1 LEKLIKCIKN
11 DQFIRDQAHPMFFQQ
26 LILALSLGV
35 TSCLALGQTTEAAKP
50 PSVVVVLAGGGA
62 KGFAHLAV
70 LRKLEQDRIP
80 IARIVGTSMGA
91 VIGGLY
97 ASGLSTDEI
106 ERVVGG
112 LDPSKVALDQLN
124 RLELPS
130 RTRAYQQKYPVDL
143 EFGIKNGGPS
153 FARGVS
159 DGQRFLALLQNLTAH
174 VPPQVNFNDLKIPFR
189 AVATRYRDGEMKV
202 FDQGALHLAI
212 RASMA
217 APAVFA
223 PVEVDGETYVDGGL
237 VANLPIEVALHE
249 GADVIVASFLA
260 GGTEEG
266 KTESANHALAV
277 ANRMVD
283 ILIRQNEKRNLALLR
298 PQDILVKPQLADIG
312 FADFNRAAE
321 IAQRGQAAVA
331 SVEDRW
337 SVLRAVK
344 TQAQDAPALKR
355 LSFDQREKHIVAIE
369 AQGQEDVSASYIQSV
384 MAPLVNQEFTSA
396 ETERYIDELYTSG
409 FFDLVSY
416 SLQQQQG
423 HQYKL
428 IVHVREK
435 PYSPHFLKTTLGF
448 SSEVGGMTQFTT
460 GFGYRRPWLTP
471 SGLEFSLDARL
482 GTQSELAARLLQPLS
497 GRWSV
502 ETGVSWD
509 RNNLPLYRSSYFPED
524 HSNIKLAYYSQTTQS
539 WDAKLVY
546 DLDRKVNVK
555 VGLTSSSIRRSLDT
569 TSELETTTG
578 SNTETLRYKGL
589 KTQVQVDQLD
599 SLSFP
604 TRGYFLNASLEQGI
618 SGAVYS
624 GARLNAKWAHAL
636 GPHIFNV
643 GLNLAQDR
651 VKLDCDTCRAP
662 SQLYLGGFQAMGAY
676 RMGQLVGDQLAH
688 LQGTYMYRMTD
699 GGLFNQ
705 RTYIGT
711 VLETGDAWNSGTAMS
726 RRYSGTLF
734 VAVDSKIGDIYLG
747 TPAFACRCPN
757 HGASCGGRDLHGGF
771 VCHGPGLGTNFT

>member
-1 LEKLIKCIKN
+1 MSFSKLI
-11 DQFIRDQAHPMFFQQ
+11 FATT
-26 LILALSLGV
+26 LSLLSWVAWGQALEQG
-35 TSCLALGQTTEAAKP
+35 LASQRP
-50 PSVVVVLAGGGA
+50 QVVVVLAGGGA

-112 LDPSKVALDQLN
+112 LDPAKVALDQLN

-130 RTRAYQQKYPVDL
+130 RTREYQQKYPVDL
-143 EFGIKNGGPS
+143 EFGIKNDSLS

-159 DGQRFLALLQNLTAH
+159 DGQRFLALLQSMTAH
-174 VPPQVNFNDLKIPFR
+174 VPPQINFNDLKIPFR
-189 AVATRYRDGEMKV
+189 AVATRYRDGEIKV

-223 PVEVDGETYVDGGL
+223 PVEIDGETYVDGGL
-237 VANLPIEVALHE
+237 VANLPIEVALQE

-260 GGTEEG
+260 GASEDS
-266 KTESANHALAV
+266 KTEPANHALAV

-283 ILIRQNEKRNLALLR
+283 ILIRQNEKRNLKLLR
-298 PQDILVKPQLADIG
+298 SQDILIQPSLTDIG

-321 IAQRGQAAVA
+321 IVRRGQTALA
-331 SVEDRW
+331 SVETRLAHLKNATAPTARV
-337 SVLRAVK
+337 S
-344 TQAQDAPALKR
+344 APAQ
-355 LSFDQREKHIVAIE
+355 LSFDQREKRIAAIE
-369 AQGQEDVSASYIQSV
+369 AQGQKDVSAAYIQSILS
-384 MAPLVNQEFTSA
+384 PLLEQEFTPA
-396 ETERYIDELYTSG
+396 ETERYIDALYTSG
-409 FFDLVSY
+409 YFDLVSY

-423 HQYKL
+423 NQYKL

-448 SSEVGGMTQFTT
+448 SSEAGGMTQFTT

-482 GTQSELAARLLQPLS
+482 GTQSELAARLFQPLT

-502 ETGVSWD
+502 ESGVASE
-509 RNNLPLYRSSYFPED
+509 RNNLPLYRSSFFD
-524 HSNIKLAYYSQTTQS
+524 DDRSNIKLAYYTQSTQS

-555 VGLTSSSIRRSLDT
+555 MGLTSSRIRRSQDT
-569 TSELETTTG
+569 STELEAVID
-578 SNTETLRYKGL
+578 SNTETLRYNGL

-599 SLSFP
+599 SLNFP
-604 TRGYFLNASLEQGI
+604 TRGYFFNASLEQGI

-624 GARLNAKWAHAL
+624 GGRLNAKWAYST
-636 GPHIFNV
+636 GPHIFNL

-651 VKLDCDTCRAP
+651 VSLDCKSCRAP
-662 SQLYLGGFQAMGAY
+662 SQLYLGGFQSMGAY

-699 GGLFNQ
+699 GGLLNQ
-705 RTYIGT
+705 KTYIGT
-711 VLETGDAWNSGTAMS
+711 VLETGDAWFSGAAMTL
-726 RRYSGTLF
+726 RYSGTLF
-734 VAVDSKIGDIYLG
+734 MAIDSKIGDIYLG
-747 TPAFACRCPN
+747 AAR
-757 HGASCGGRDLHGGF
+757 GSGGVYNMF
-771 VCHGPGLGTNFT
+771 VQLGRRFNY

>member
-1 LEKLIKCIKN
+1 MVLRKLIAVL
-11 DQFIRDQAHPMFFQQ
+11 FLG
-26 LILALSLGV
+26 LISGLV
-35 TSCLALGQTTEAAKP
+35 MGQTTVPAAVKP

-130 RTRAYQQKYPVDL
+130 RTREYQQKYPVDL

-202 FDQGALHLAI
+202 FDHGALHLAI

-223 PVEVDGETYVDGGL
+223 PVEIDDETYVDGGL
-237 VANLPIEVALHE
+237 VANLPIEVALQE

-260 GGTEEG
+260 GGTEDG
-266 KTESANHALAV
+266 KTDQANHALAV

-298 PQDILVKPQLADIG
+298 KQDILVKPQLTDIG
-312 FADFNRAAE
+312 FADFNRASE
-321 IAQRGQAAVA
+321 IAQRGQLAVA
-331 SVEDRW
+331 SVQDRW
-337 SVLRAVK
+337 AVLKAAA
-344 TQAQDAPALKR
+344 AQTPDMPDSKR
-355 LSFDQREKHIVAIE
+355 LSFDQREKQIVAIE
-369 AQGQEDVSASYIQSV
+369 AQGQKDVSASYIQSV
-384 MAPLVNQEFTSA
+384 LSPLLNHEFTPT
-396 ETERYIDELYTSG
+396 ETERYIDALYTSG

-423 HQYKL
+423 NHYKL
-428 IVHVREK
+428 LVHVREK

-471 SGLEFSLDARL
+471 DGLEFSLDARL
-482 GTQSELAARLLQPLS
+482 GTQSELAARLYQPLN
-497 GRWSV
+497 GRWSA
-502 ETGVSWD
+502 ETGVSWE
-509 RNNLPLYRSSYFPED
+509 RNNLPLYRSSYYEDD

-546 DLDRKVNVK
+546 DFERKANFK
-555 VGLTSSSIRRSLDT
+555 FGLTSSSIRRELDT
-569 TSELETTTG
+569 TSELAATSG
-578 SNTETLRYKGL
+578 SIETLRYNGL
-589 KTQVQVDQLD
+589 KAQLQIDQLD
-599 SLSFP
+599 SLTFP
-604 TRGYFLNASLEQGI
+604 TRGYFLNTSFEKGI
-618 SGAVYS
+618 SGAGYS
-624 GARLNAKWAHAL
+624 GARLSAKWASSL

-651 VKLDCDTCRAP
+651 VSLDCDACRAP
-662 SQLYLGGFQAMGAY
+662 SQLYLGGFQSMGAY

-688 LQGTYMYRMTD
+688 VQGTYMYRMTD

-711 VLETGDAWNSGTAMS
+711 VLETGDAWNSGAAMKKL
-726 RRYSGTLF
+726 YSGTLF

-747 TPAFACRCPN
+747 TAR
-757 HGASCGGRDLHGGF
+757 GTGGVYNVF
-771 VCHGPGLGTNFT
+771 VQLGRRFSY

>member
-1 LEKLIKCIKN
+1 MPLKKLI
-11 DQFIRDQAHPMFFQQ
+11 FAVM
-26 LILALSLGV
+26 LGL
-35 TSCLALGQTTEAAKP
+35 TPWLCLGQTPAPATAKP
-50 PSVVVVLAGGGA
+50 PQVVVVLAGGGA

-112 LDPSKVALDQLN
+112 LDPARVALDQLN

-130 RTRAYQQKYPVDL
+130 RTRAYQQKYPVEL
-143 EFGIKNGGPS
+143 EFGVKNDSLS

-159 DGQRFLALLQNLTAH
+159 DGQRFLALLQALTAH

-237 VANLPIEVALHE
+237 VANVPIDVALQE
-249 GADVIVASFLA
+249 GADVIVASFLD
-260 GGTEEG
+260 GGTEDG
-266 KTESANHALAV
+266 KAEPANHALAV
-277 ANRMVD
+277 ANRMID

-298 PQDILVKPQLADIG
+298 PQDILVQPDLKDIG
-312 FADFNRAAE
+312 FADFNRASE
-321 IAQRGQAAVA
+321 IVQRGQVA
-331 SVEDRW
+331 LVSVADRW
-337 SVLRAVK
+337 AVLSAAAQKPAVV
-344 TQAQDAPALKR
+344 APGR
-355 LSFDQREKHIVAIE
+355 LAFDQREMRIVAIE
-369 AQGQEDVSASYIQSV
+369 AQGQKDVSAAYIQSV
-384 MAPLVNQEFTSA
+384 LSPLLDQDFGVI

-416 SLQQQQG
+416 SLHQQQG
-423 HQYKL
+423 NRYKL
-428 IVHVREK
+428 LVQVREK

-448 SSEVGGMTQFTT
+448 SSEVQGMTQFTA
-460 GFGYRRPWLTP
+460 GLGYRRPWLTP

-482 GTQSELAARLLQPLS
+482 GTQSELAARLYQPLT
-497 GRWSV
+497 GRWSL

-509 RNNLPLYRSSYFPED
+509 RNTLPLYRSAYD
-524 HSNIKLAYYSQTTQS
+524 RDDLSNVKLSYYSQTTQS

-546 DLDRKVNVK
+546 DFERKVNLK
-555 VGLTSSSIRRSLDT
+555 MGLTSSSIRRTLDT
-569 TSELETTTG
+569 TTELLA
-578 SNTETLRYKGL
+578 SSVASADTLRYNGL
-589 KTQVQVDQLD
+589 KVQVQIDQLD

-604 TRGYFLNASLEQGI
+604 TRGYFFNTSLEQGI
-618 SGAVYS
+618 SGAGYS
-624 GARLNAKWAHAL
+624 GARLNAKWAHSV
-636 GPHIFNV
+636 GSHIFNA

-651 VKLDCDTCRAP
+651 VNLDCVNCRAP

-688 LQGTYMYRMTD
+688 VQGTYMYRMTE
-699 GGLFNQ
+699 GGLLNQ

-711 VLETGDAWNSGTAMS
+711 VLETGDAWLAGTPIKQ
-726 RRYSGTLF
+726 RYSGTLF

-747 TPAFACRCPN
+747 TAK
-757 HGASCGGRDLHGGF
+757 GTGGVYNVF
-771 VCHGPGLGTNFT
+771 VQLGRRFSY